1 MLDRE
6 GGEGRWRVLC
16 ECACMGTGHKSLTE
30 SARSIGA
37 EVNPTCWSK
46 SNYKRIRHTSTTLC
60 FRNTTA
66 YPLPQTHSPARP
78 AQSWI
83 DRHKPRASFRR
94 PSDALNSTRE
104 IANCPACGLL
114 KLSLSLSLSWW
125 DLPTGCVAPDF
136 FLLDLII
143 WLEGFAGGRKYAS
156 NRFIKVLN

>member
-1 MLDRE
+1 MLDRGE
-6 GGEGRWRVLC
+6 GGGRWRVLC
-16 ECACMGTGHKSLTE
+16 ECVCMGIGHKSLTE

-114 KLSLSLSLSWW
+114 KLSLSLSLTLSM
-125 DLPTGCVAPDF
+125 
-136 FLLDLII
+136 
-143 WLEGFAGGRKYAS
+143 GFAYGLCGARLLLAGLDNLIRRICRRKEV
-156 NRFIKVLN
+156 RKQ